1 MNKKEKKEKRE
12 EEIKKREVEE
22 IKKREEEIKKKEE
35 IKKRE
40 EERKNYK
47 MCHMA
52 LATTLKNLENN
63 TENHQIRKIIECYN
77 PYSRQ
82 EPDLMKAQ
90 ILSCCDEWENKENI
104 LKETIKYV
112 WPEIDMDLDN
122 YRDAGKLTEILLM
135 TMETFM
141 PQQCKE
147 CNKLYIVTQGE
158 KPKIRCMWCKVGQHN
173 CIERGDE
180 EILKGMMWLC
190 KECEGLIQ
198 NQILPNRHNQKDGDD
213 REGRGHEL

>member
-1 MNKKEKKEKRE
+1 MEKQRNTKIKKKKERKKREEEERKKRE
-12 EEIKKREVEE
+12 EEIKKRE
-22 IKKREEEIKKKEE
+22 
-35 IKKRE
+35 E

-63 TENHQIRKIIECYN
+63 TENPQIRKIIECYN

-122 YRDAGKLTEILLM
+122 YRDAGKLRDTINDYGNFYAT
-135 TMETFM
+135 TM
-141 PQQCKE
+141 
-147 CNKLYIVTQGE
+147 
-158 KPKIRCMWCKVGQHN
+158 
-173 CIERGDE
+173 
-180 EILKGMMWLC
+180 
-190 KECEGLIQ
+190 
-198 NQILPNRHNQKDGDD
+198 
-213 REGRGHEL
+213 